1 MTFRKILPYLLLNVA
16 ISAAAMLIVILIWNA
31 THPVA
36 VFTGNMD
43 ELLATSVPAEQL
55 ALPPLDQKSIEIVS
69 VFLPGEVN
77 YEKIS
82 LKNVTKKPVDLSGWV
97 LLNEEG
103 DEFTFP
109 ELTLYPDGAVDVY
122 SIAGVNTAVE
132 LFWKA
137 SHAIWQSGKNAILLD
152 SEGQERFRY
161 AIP

>member
-16 ISAAAMLIVILIWNA
+16 ISAATMLIVILIWNA
-31 THPVA
+31 THPAA

-43 ELLATSVPAEQL
+43 ELLATSSPAEQVE
-55 ALPPLDQKSIEIVS
+55 LPPLDQKSIEIVS

-82 LKNVTKKPVDLSGWV
+82 LKNVSKNPLDLSGWV

-103 DEFTFP
+103 DQFTFP
-109 ELTLYPDGAVDVY
+109 ELTLYPEGAVDVY
-122 SIAGVNTAVE
+122 SKAGVNTAVE

-137 SHAIWQSGKNAILLD
+137 SHAIWHSGGNAVLQD
-152 SEGQERFRY
+152 SESQERFRY